1 MSPVIIYH
9 YQRFDQLIHIT
20 CSGVAHPRLVESL
33 RSDSDTSYMD
43 QIEID
48 VCFGC
53 LGFDIDTITA
63 IKYDTVSLK
72 MNPARVQIY
81 ANAYF
86 LKL

>member
-1 MSPVIIYH
+1 
-9 YQRFDQLIHIT
+9 
-20 CSGVAHPRLVESL
+20 
-33 RSDSDTSYMD
+33 MD
-43 QIEID
+43 Q
-48 VCFGC
+48 VKVYLCFGC
-53 LGFDIDTITA
+53 LGFDIDTTTA

>member
-1 MSPVIIYH
+1 
-9 YQRFDQLIHIT
+9 
-20 CSGVAHPRLVESL
+20 
-33 RSDSDTSYMD
+33 MD
-43 QIEID
+43 QIKID

-53 LGFDIDTITA
+53 LGFDIDTSTA
-63 IKYDTVSLK
+63 IKYGTVSLK